1 MRDALIWRQFI
12 LHRNRISL
20 IIDSC
25 YAVNNL
31 VYKSLQSMGKLGS
44 CSSHG
49 RFRLSSPGP
58 DSDTEFL
65 SVSDD
70 PQIHLLIDFNESKL
84 ARMTPELENKI
95 LDDSIVS
102 LGVEVVVYQSN
113 LRQFHCTG

>member
-1 MRDALIWRQFI
+1 MKYTT
-12 LHRNRISL
+12 
-20 IIDSC
+20 IIENVCQPPGSHSK
-25 YAVNNL
+25 A
-31 VYKSLQSMGKLGS
+31 GKLFKPS
-44 CSSHG
+44 EIWTISS
-49 RFRLSSPGP
+49 FLSRSPFLQTLSRCKI